1 MSGLDWVW
9 LGIIFVAGVAALV
22 YALWDWNKPKGPR

>member
-1 MSGLDWVW
+1 MSGREWGW
-9 LGIIFVAGVAALV
+9 LGAIVVGVIAALV